1 MESKRIA
8 IVSIGSRG
16 DVQPYCVL
24 GRALA
29 DRGHKVVIAA
39 EQRLES
45 LVVDEFRLPYR
56 RIVGDSTGG
65 LFDPKFQAGLAKG
78 SIVAIMKMTKEWKGK
93 YKMDDILASY
103 VTALEGADVI
113 VSGGLCL
120 AMSYA
125 VAEKLDAAWVP
136 FILGPT
142 CPTTEFPV
150 WALSGLA
157 CGLRCLNK
165 WTYNVL
171 FKQLWK
177 DEQVYINPWRTQ
189 VLELP
194 PITMPL
200 GMLDVINTN
209 ERIRVLIGCSA
220 LFCGP
225 KARIPSDYDPRKI
238 HLLGPIFAAPS
249 PLPETATSF
258 LNAAR
263 AAGTPIIYL
272 GFGSMPTANPMGLL
286 RLAIDVCE
294 RVGCRAIV
302 VAGWSA
308 LTSDE
313 ADALL
318 TANQTRLLVLPSISH
333 GALFPKVDCI
343 VHHAGI
349 GTCNASLISGTP
361 QVPCPVLLD
370 QPHNAKVLVRLGV
383 APCAL
388 PFGKLAAPG
397 LARAVQDILTN
408 AKDIQARAT
417 AIGISL
423 RDECANAL
431 AQYMQLITTAE
442 SLNAA
447 ASS

>member
-1 MESKRIA
+1 MESKRIG

-29 DRGHKVVIAA
+29 DRGHKVFIAT

-45 LVVDEFRLPYR
+45 LVVDEFRLPFR
-56 RIVGDSTGG
+56 CIAGDSTGG

-78 SIVAIMKMTKEWKGK
+78 SIITTIKMTKEWQGK
-93 YKMDDILASY
+93 FKMDDILASY
-103 VTALEGADVI
+103 VTALDGADVI
-113 VSGGLCL
+113 VSGGLCMT
-120 AMSYA
+120 MSHA
-125 VAEKLDAAWVP
+125 IAEKLHAAWVP

-150 WALSGLA
+150 WALSSLT

-165 WTYNVL
+165 WTYTVL
-171 FKQLWK
+171 FKKLWK
-177 DEQVYINPWRTQ
+177 DEQHYINPWRTN
-189 VLELP
+189 VLGLA

-200 GMLDVINTN
+200 GMLDIINSN
-209 ERIRVLIGCSA
+209 ERIPVLIACSA

-225 KARIPSDYDPRKI
+225 QARIPSDYDPRKI
-238 HLLGPIFAAPS
+238 HLLGPVFAAPS
-249 PLPETATSF
+249 PLPEAATSF

-263 AAGTPIIYL
+263 AAGTPVIYL
-272 GFGSMPTANPMGLL
+272 GFGSMPTADPIGLL
-286 RLAIDVCE
+286 RLAVDVCE

-318 TANQTRLLVLPSISH
+318 TANQTRLLVLRSVSH

-349 GTCNASLISGTP
+349 GTCNASLASGTP
-361 QVPCPVLLD
+361 QVPCPVMLD

-388 PFGKLAAPG
+388 PFGKLSAPA
-397 LARAVQDILTN
+397 LARALQDVLAN
-408 AKDIQARAT
+408 VKDIQARAKT
-417 AIGISL
+417 IGDSL
-423 RDECANAL
+423 RDECADAL
-431 AQYMQLITTAE
+431 EQYMQLITTAE
-442 SLNAA
+442 SLSVA
-447 ASS
+447 AS